1 MRSFLLVRPIR
12 FQNALEDSQSLL
24 GQLLGIPPQRVDEQH
39 RAFKLHTHF
48 ELLKGV
54 PVGVDLTEA
63 SIEERILATL
73 SLKRALFDGLF
84 DGTATEVD
92 FRKLGKE
99 KFMDQ
104 VAKLTEL
111 KGIDHQP
118 HLPGTPPPAAPDDD
132 RSRVAEETDLL
143 TAGVNFLEALT
154 RTLVAGG
161 NDDGSGN
168 GKSPTRR
175 TTRARQAARELGA
188 GQALEKALADRAATW
203 VRQDDRTGR
212 TTLQI
217 PVPSDEVVKRGAR
230 VLGQALGAL
239 LERFGGTGC

>member
-1 MRSFLLVRPIR
+1 
-12 FQNALEDSQSLL
+12 
-24 GQLLGIPPQRVDEQH
+24 VDEQH

-143 TAGVNFLEALT
+143 TAGVNLLEALT
-154 RTLVAGG
+154 RALVAGG